1 MQSLEILHLIERST
15 TLRTAA
21 SLTRTVTH
29 LISSGEIPP
38 NSQLPTIR
46 VVAEQLGMSRSAVGQ
61 TWRELQ
67 KQGLVES
74 RRRGGTAVLPSPK
87 PPHARRFESMIRASA
102 NMKVNLGNLWC
113 ADLPTVDLQSGFEY
127 AVDHPDIGD
136 PFAQPIHPEF
146 QESVAETWPFET
158 DSFLAMHGTI
168 DTLEM
173 SLAAL
178 VRPGDHVAVE
188 SPTIARIFD
197 VLESLGA
204 VVDSVPIGPEGP
216 DLTTLS
222 RALISKPVAFIYQPS
237 RSLPTGRSVTPRWVE
252 GAARILKGTLP
263 ILEFDQVWPLTPVPI
278 SLGTHL
284 PEQVLHVRGFNYSFG
299 PSMRQAVTGGNPK
312 LTKTLWNRLSYSSR
326 YVSPIMQLSQAKL
339 LVDPTTESTLNARTE
354 EIFLRF
360 SSFKEALSNHDFD
373 AAQAPMIWLP
383 VPDEYSVCTQLST
396 KGIVVHPGAFFQQ
409 NSHLSPHV
417 CINTGATGIG
427 IEELAHEI
435 SEACDRPVD
444 HVD

>member
-67 KQGLVES
+67 KQGLIES

-113 ADLPTVDLQSGFEY
+113 ADLPTVNLQSGFEY

-197 VLESLGA
+197 ILESLGA

-237 RSLPTGRSVTPRWVE
+237 RSLPTGRSVTPTWME

-396 KGIVVHPGAFFQQ
+396 KGIVVHPGAVFQQ